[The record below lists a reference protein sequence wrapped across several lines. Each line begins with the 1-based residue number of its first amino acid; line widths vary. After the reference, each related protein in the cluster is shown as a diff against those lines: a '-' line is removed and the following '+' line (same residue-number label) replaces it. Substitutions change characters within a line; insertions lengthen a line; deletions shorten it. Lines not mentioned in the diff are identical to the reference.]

1 MRKLL
6 FCAATAAC
14 LGMATPAMAG
24 GMYEGSMKDA
34 PVEPVVHTPIWAGLY
49 VGGTVGFGTG
59 DTSGKLDIDVA
70 GVGAGG
76 QQLIDAIEDLLAT
89 DYDVDGAV
97 YGALIGYNW
106 QRGSLVYG
114 VEAAIN
120 GSAMDGSTDCGFIGL
135 ADCERNLSYY
145 GTAVGRVGYAMQ
157 NILLYGFGGLAW
169 GEVETDV
176 SIAGFDLDAL
186 SEDTTHV
193 GWTAGVGLDF
203 ALTRNIIAGVQYEHV
218 DLGEESYEVF
228 SGPIVDIDN
237 NVDMDFDVVKFRAIY
252 KFGGHHQPLE
262 GSYK

>member
-34 PVEPVVHTPIWAGLY
+34 PVEPIVHAPIWAGLY

-59 DTSGKLDIDVA
+59 DTSGKLDIDTPGFPA
-70 GVGAGG
+70 A
-76 QQLIDAIEDLLAT
+76 QPLADIIEDLLAE

-114 VEAAIN
+114 LEAAIN
-120 GSAMDGSTDCGFIGL
+120 GSAMDGSTDCGFFGF

-145 GTAVGRVGYAMQ
+145 GTAVGRLGYAMQ
-157 NILLYGFGGLAW
+157 NILLYGFGGVAW

-186 SEDTTHV
+186 SGDTTHV

-218 DLGEESYEVF
+218 ALGEESYEIF
-228 SGPIVDIDN
+228 SGPNVDIDN

>member
-1 MRKLL
+1 MRKLA
-6 FCAATAAC
+6 FCAAAAAC
-14 LGMATPAMAG
+14 LVMAAPAMASD
-24 GMYEGSMKDA
+24 MYDGSMKDA
-34 PVEPVVHTPIWAGLY
+34 PVEPIVHAPIWAGLY

-59 DTSGKLDIDVA
+59 DTSGKLDIDTPVLQGLA
-70 GVGAGG
+70 
-76 QQLIDAIEDLLAT
+76 DAVEDLLAT

-106 QRGSLVYG
+106 QHGSKVFG
-114 VEAAIN
+114 IEAAIN
-120 GSAMDGSTDCGFIGL
+120 GSDIDGSTDCGFIGL
-135 ADCERNLSYY
+135 ADCERDLSYY
-145 GTAVGRVGYAMQ
+145 GTVTGRLGYAMGS
-157 NILLYGFGGLAW
+157 ILLYGFGGVAW

-176 SIAGFDLDAL
+176 SVAGFALDAL

-203 ALTRNIIAGVQYEHV
+203 ALTQNVIAGVQYEHV
-218 DLGEESYEVF
+218 DLGEESYDVVEF
-228 SGPIVDIDN
+228 GPIDIDN

>member
-34 PVEPVVHTPIWAGLY
+34 PVEPIVHAPIWAGLY

-59 DTSGKLDIDVA
+59 DTSGKLDIDTPGFPA
-70 GVGAGG
+70 A
-76 QQLIDAIEDLLAT
+76 QPLADIIEDLLAE

-114 VEAAIN
+114 LEAAIN
-120 GSAMDGSTDCGFIGL
+120 GSAMDGSTDCGFFGF

-145 GTAVGRVGYAMQ
+145 GTAVGRLGYAMQ
-157 NILLYGFGGLAW
+157 NILLYGFGGVAW

-176 SIAGFDLDAL
+176 SIGGFDLDAL
-186 SEDTTHV
+186 SGDTTHV

-218 DLGEESYEVF
+218 DLGEESYEIF
-228 SGPIVDIDN
+228 SGPNVDIDN